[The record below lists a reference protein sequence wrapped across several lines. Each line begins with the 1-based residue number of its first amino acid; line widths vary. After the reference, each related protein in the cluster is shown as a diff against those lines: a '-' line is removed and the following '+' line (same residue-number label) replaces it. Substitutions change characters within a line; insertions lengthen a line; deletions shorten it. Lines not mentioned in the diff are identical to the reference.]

1 MEEVISGS
9 EMEPEK
15 RDSER
20 RGEQQREDRTRC
32 SGASAACCSSW
43 TAERSRGVLSGVHT
57 GTYSSWISYQSQ
69 YTTSLLLLRRCSM
82 PLPLSS
88 FN

>member
-32 SGASAACCSSW
+32 SGASAACCSSS
-43 TAERSRGVLSGVHT
+43 TERSRGALSGVRT

-69 YTTSLLLLRRCSM
+69 YTTSLLLLLPPL
-82 PLPLSS
+82 PLPLSC